1 MGLSGGLLIVKNTN
15 SDRWSRPGLRVGVG
29 QGKSGVGAL
38 NVGLLWKKGGG
49 KCFTDLS
56 GQGNQE
62 VGGWAAGEEGGGGIV
77 SLLVSWR
84 PLPGLGGKK
93 EWYSLKEE
101 KGEFP

>member
-1 MGLSGGLLIVKNTN
+1 MVEAWTQGRSGPGKEWGWCSEHGAPLEGRRREMFHRPEWPGEPRSGGV
-15 SDRWSRPGLRVGVG
+15 
-29 QGKSGVGAL
+29 
-38 NVGLLWKKGGG
+38 
-49 KCFTDLS
+49 
-56 GQGNQE
+56 
-62 VGGWAAGEEGGGGIV
+62 AAGEEGGGGIV

>member
-1 MGLSGGLLIVKNTN
+1 MAKGTN
-15 SDRWSRPGLRVGVG
+15 E
-29 QGKSGVGAL
+29 
-38 NVGLLWKKGGG
+38 GGG
-49 KCFTDLS
+49 
-56 GQGNQE
+56 
-62 VGGWAAGEEGGGGIV
+62 AAGEEGGGGIV